1 MINKKRKFSLK
12 ISFFTFL
19 SLLLIYFY
27 SYQINENISIFLLNF
42 LHSNTN
48 DLKLNVTR
56 AKYNFD
62 CNLLFEMNAVEINR
76 AKTFLIENNNTFRP
90 IRDENYIFNHSMCS
104 IYKSSFFNQTNLMKI
119 TQAELEFPLA
129 FAILT
134 YQHAEQIHR
143 LLKLIY
149 RPHNFYCIHID
160 TKSTRAFRQAIESIS
175 KCFDNIMIS
184 SQSETIKWGSFSILQ
199 AELNCMKD
207 LLKNSTRKWNYLIH
221 MSGNEM
227 PLRTNY
233 ELVKILNIYNGTN
246 EVEIKND
253 SQERYSYLS
262 LPPHN
267 YSIYKGSTNGVLSRQ
282 FVEYVLTNERVKD
295 LIEWSKKSWIPDEM

>member
-27 SYQINENISIFLLNF
+27 SSQINESISIFLINS
-42 LHSNTN
+42 HGKTN

-56 AKYNFD
+56 SKYNFD
-62 CNLLFEMNAVEINR
+62 CNLLFEMNGVEINK
-76 AKTFLIENNNTFRP
+76 AKTFLKENNNTFRP
-90 IRDENYIFNHSMCS
+90 IQDENYIFNYSMCS
-104 IYKSSFFNQTNLMKI
+104 IYKSSFFNQTNSMKI

-149 RPHNFYCIHID
+149 RSHNFYCIHID
-160 TKSTRAFRQAIESIS
+160 NKSTRAFRQAIESIS
-175 KCFDNIMIS
+175 NCFDNVIIA
-184 SQSETIKWGSFSILQ
+184 SQSETIKWGGFSVLQ
-199 AELNCMKD
+199 AELNCMND
-207 LLKNSTRKWNYLIH
+207 LLKNSKWNYLIH

-246 EVEIKND
+246 EVEIKNE
-253 SQERYSYLS
+253 SQERYSYLPS
-262 LPPHN
+262 PPHN

-282 FVEYVLTNERVKD
+282 FVEYVLTNERVRD